1 MRTLFCRGRL
11 ARLAPSRAPPRQTP
25 DPQQAHARPT
35 YVGVAA
41 ARPADMA
48 SAAIGTMARPVDLKR
63 VTTGPGVGV
72 MCPAAPPGTTQGARQ
87 EPARPVDMDAV
98 AEFIRLHRRECP
110 EAGEVARRLGLI

>member
-1 MRTLFCRGRL
+1 MRTLFGRGV
-11 ARLAPSRAPPRQTP
+11 LAPLPPSPPPSRQAP
-25 DPQQAHARPT
+25 DPEQADARPT

-72 MCPAAPPGTTQGARQ
+72 MCPAAPPGHNAGRAPGAGAAGRHGRRRRVHP
-87 EPARPVDMDAV
+87 PAPA
-98 AEFIRLHRRECP
+98 
-110 EAGEVARRLGLI
+110 